1 MTRPA
6 GRLGLS
12 LTLSLVL
19 HALLGLAIVVLSSP
33 AAARVG
39 GPIAVDALVLD
50 EAYGG
55 IILDAPPAVRKG
67 AGPSPAAAAEESE
80 EPFTSTVGELPV
92 VSPNAA
98 TGPEPVSTSTAGSSG
113 GSRAGT
119 AGLLRPPATAR
130 NIVYLIDSSLSMGLS
145 GALPVAKREL
155 LAALDVLPTEA
166 HFAVILYNRQAE
178 PLSPDGR
185 AGLLTATEA
194 NRTAVAHV
202 VREAR
207 AEGGT
212 DHLAALHRAVSLGAD
227 VIFLVT
233 DADELTMDQV
243 RKVAQLNRSRAV
255 IHAVEINCDRDG
267 PNETPLKLLARLTG
281 GSHRIVPV
289 KR

>member
-12 LTLSLVL
+12 LVLSLVL

-55 IILDAPPAVRKG
+55 IILDAPPAV
-67 AGPSPAAAAEESE
+67 AGQSGQSAPPAEESE
-80 EPFTSTVGELPV
+80 EPFTSSVGELPV
-92 VSPNAA
+92 VSPTPAISP
-98 TGPEPVSTSTAGSSG
+98 GPASSSTASSPG

-119 AGLLRPPATAR
+119 TGLLHAPPTAR
-130 NIVYLIDSSLSMGLS
+130 NLVYLVDRSLSMGLS

-155 LAALDVLPTEA
+155 LAALDALPPEA
-166 HFAVILYNRQAE
+166 HFAVILYNRLAE
-178 PLSPDGR
+178 PLSPDGH
-185 AGLLTATEA
+185 AGLLSATEA
-194 NRTAVAHV
+194 NRDAVARLV
-202 VREAR
+202 QDAR

-212 DHLAALHRAVSLGAD
+212 DHLAALHRAISLGAD

-233 DADELTMDQV
+233 DADELTLEQA
-243 RKVAQLNRSRAV
+243 RKVAQLNRGRAV
-255 IHAVEINCDRDG
+255 IHAVEINSDRDG
-267 PNETPLKLLARLTG
+267 PEETPLKLLARLTG
-281 GSHRIVPV
+281 GSHRIAPV

>member
-12 LTLSLVL
+12 LVLSLVL
-19 HALLGLAIVVLSSP
+19 HGLLGLAIVVLSSP

-39 GPIAVDALVLD
+39 GPIGVDALVLD

-55 IILDAPPAVRKG
+55 IILDAPPTVRRE
-67 AGPSPAAAAEESE
+67 AGPSAAAAAEESE

-92 VSPNAA
+92 VSPTPA
-98 TGPEPVSTSTAGSSG
+98 TSPGPAPGSTASSPG

-119 AGLLRPPATAR
+119 TGLLRPPATAR
-130 NIVYLIDSSLSMGLS
+130 SIVYLVDRSLSMGLS

-155 LAALDVLPTEA
+155 LAALDVLPAEA
-166 HFAVILYNRQAE
+166 HFAVILYNRLAE
-178 PLSPDGR
+178 PLSPDGH
-185 AGLLTATEA
+185 AGLLSATDA
-194 NRTAVAHV
+194 NRTGIARLVQ
-202 VREAR
+202 EAR

-212 DHLAALHRAVSLGAD
+212 DHLAALHRAISLRAD

-233 DADELTMDQV
+233 DADELTLAQA
-243 RKVAQLNRSRAV
+243 RRVAQLNRGRAV
-255 IHAVEINCDRDG
+255 IHAVEINSDHDG
-267 PNETPLKLLARLTG
+267 PEETPLKLLTRLTG